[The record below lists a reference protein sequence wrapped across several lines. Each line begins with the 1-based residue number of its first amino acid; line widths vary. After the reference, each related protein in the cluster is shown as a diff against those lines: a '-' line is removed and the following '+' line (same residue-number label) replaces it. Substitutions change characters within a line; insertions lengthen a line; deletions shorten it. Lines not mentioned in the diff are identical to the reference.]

1 MTLTELRK
9 NEMFRRMKKQI
20 FSLIAVSVIVT
31 SSLSLSASACGDHE
45 NAAQASCAKSSKA
58 SGKDALSLAS
68 AHAENAD
75 AKNLANTRFKVD
87 GVVCSGCEKMI
98 SAKVQA
104 IDGVKGVQFY
114 NEKDPASKKSAHF
127 FKVSYE
133 PGKVTNDAILKAVA
147 SAGDHY
153 KATPVAN

>member
-1 MTLTELRK
+1 MTLTESRK
-9 NEMFRRMKKQI
+9 NEMFRCMKKQI
-20 FSLIAVSVIVT
+20 FSFIAFSVIVS
-31 SSLSLSASACGDHE
+31 SSLPLSASACGDQE
-45 NAAQASCAKSSKA
+45 KEAQASN
-58 SGKDALSLAS
+58 KDILSLVS
-68 AHAENAD
+68 AHAESTNAKD
-75 AKNLANTRFKVD
+75 LANSRFKVD

-98 SAKVQA
+98 SAKLQS

-114 NEKDPASKKSAHF
+114 NEKDTASKKSAHF
-127 FKVSYE
+127 FKVSYV